1 MKQLDALMKQ
11 YHEERQTLGN
21 TAWAAYNAM
30 THWASHP
37 DASKPYNVERTRSN
51 AVAKALRSNTW
62 NTKVLCL

>member
-30 THWASHP
+30 TH
-37 DASKPYNVERTRSN
+37 
-51 AVAKALRSNTW
+51 
-62 NTKVLCL
+62 